1 MKLSVF
7 VCSAVGVA
15 TGLHAEPALLH
26 GLLLATPAAAAWL
39 PQATHADRRAFLS
52 GAIAAASGLAPLPA
66 FARSKEK
73 AAQMALQKSTAKE
86 ARAFP
91 AIELGWYHAV
101 VHSSRSVVA
110 VLVPQGRR

>member
-1 MKLSVF
+1 MKARKISTRCNVEML
-7 VCSAVGVA
+7 
-15 TGLHAEPALLH
+15 AL

-39 PQATHADRRAFLS
+39 PQATHADRRAVLS
-52 GAIAAASGLAPLPA
+52 GAIAAASGLAPQPA

-73 AAQMALQKSTAKE
+73 AAQMALQKATAKE

-91 AIELGWYHAV
+91 AIELGWYNAV

-110 VLVPQGRR
+110 VLVTQARR